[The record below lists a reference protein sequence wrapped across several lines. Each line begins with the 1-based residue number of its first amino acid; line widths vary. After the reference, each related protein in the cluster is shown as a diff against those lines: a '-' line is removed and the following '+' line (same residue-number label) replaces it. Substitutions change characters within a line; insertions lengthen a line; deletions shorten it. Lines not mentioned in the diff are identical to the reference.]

1 MGFVAGCLENDEPE
15 HVYDW
20 YRRREFEKKHRKA
33 LAILIAQVER
43 DVLWVSDQPL
53 AALETA

>member
-1 MGFVAGCLENDEPE
+1 MGFVAGVLEGDEPE

-33 LAILIAQVER
+33 LAILINQVER
-43 DVLWVSDQPL
+43 DVLWATDLPS
-53 AALETA
+53 AAMEVA